1 MENYS
6 FFDRDFYPTPVE
18 VIDQMM
24 QFSDVV
30 GKVVLEPSAGIGN
43 IVEWCKASGAK
54 QVLACEINPK
64 LRAVLSGKCEIVGDD
79 FLKLTA
85 EEISH
90 VDMVV
95 MNPPFTA
102 DEKHILHAFDIA
114 PEGCE
119 IVALCNSQTLENWR
133 YGYREVLH
141 EKIEMFGSSQYIG
154 RVFDNAERKCDVS
167 VSIVRLYKPR
177 TAENEFDGFFMGED
191 EEPDNEASG
200 LMRYDFV
207 RDCVSRYCDAVRRF
221 DDAMEQAN
229 KINEL
234 TEGIGGNSI
243 KFGAFSTR
251 ESSYSSGTQVTK
263 QQFKKQLQKD
273 AWRWLLA
280 KFNLEKYVTSSLV
293 ADINKFVEQQS
304 NIPFTMKNIYRMVE
318 IIIATNGNR
327 MEQTLVDAFELIC
340 SYSAENSTAGEKW
353 KTNSE
358 YMVNRKFIIPYITDC
373 WSQWSG
379 NETSLSYTSRIE
391 DIEKALCYLM
401 GVDYNKIESVK
412 RIYNPERQTFES
424 RKYKFG
430 ELYKVGFFE
439 IRIYKKGTGHFK
451 FVDEKVWSRFNQ
463 EVARIKG
470 WALPKKTTSTKKAR
484 KTDVVLQG
492 DLF

>member
-1 MENYS
+1 MKEYS

-30 GKVVLEPSAGIGN
+30 GKVVLEPSAGSGN

-79 FLKLTA
+79 FLKLTT

-141 EKIEMFGSSQYIG
+141 EKIEMYGSSQYLG
-154 RVFDNAERKCDVS
+154 RVFKESDERKCDVS

-177 TAENEFDGFFMGED
+177 TAENEFEGFFMDED
-191 EEPDNEASG
+191 EEPNNEASG

-221 DDAMEQAN
+221 DGAIEQAN

-234 TEGIGGNSI
+234 TAGIGGNSI

-251 ESSYSSGTQVTK
+251 ASGYSSGTQVTK
-263 QQFKKQLQKD
+263 TQFKKQLQKD
-273 AWRWLLA
+273 AWRWLLG

-358 YMVNRKFIIPYITDC
+358 YMVNRKFIIPYITNSWGWDN
-373 WSQWSG
+373 SHV
-379 NETSLSYTSRIE
+379 SLSYSNRLN

-401 GVDYNKIESVK
+401 GVNYDNMTHINEFSHRMDLEWGK
-412 RIYNPERQTFES
+412 
-424 RKYKFG
+424 
-430 ELYKVGFFE
+430 LYECGFFE
-439 IRIYKKGTGHFK
+439 FRFYKKGTGHFK
-451 FVDEKVWSRFNQ
+451 FVDEKVWFRFNQ

-492 DLF
+492 NLF